1 MSVSGHSM
9 SRKGSQV
16 WLNMV
21 LLLCCIP
28 NASYD
33 DRNTLVSFIIIFF
46 KSKNLTTLL
55 FMSITNY
62 SKASS
67 LRSSTAPLKSL
78 C

>member
-33 DRNTLVSFIIIFF
+33 DRNTLVSFIIIFL
-46 KSKNLTTLL
+46 NLKI
-55 FMSITNY
+55 SQPY
-62 SKASS
+62 SS
-67 LRSSTAPLKSL
+67 
-78 C
+78 